1 MHTEQL
7 EEAPERTLEVPRS
20 MTRLEAQR
28 EGEKIALA
36 RIAKPGCKRCLGRG
50 HIGRNVE
57 KDILVPCGCTPITP
71 EEWERAFRKACKA
84 IPPEGSR
91 VHPPEQGEVAMA
103 ELPTTKIKNPKGEGY
118 ILIND
123 ADFDPQTHK
132 RWEEVEQKGAGQTQG
147 KAPETG
153 QKKQGG

>member
-1 MHTEQL
+1 
-7 EEAPERTLEVPRS
+7 
-20 MTRLEAQR
+20 
-28 EGEKIALA
+28 
-36 RIAKPGCKRCLGRG
+36 
-50 HIGRNVE
+50 
-57 KDILVPCGCTPITP
+57 
-71 EEWERAFRKACKA
+71 
-84 IPPEGSR
+84 
-91 VHPPEQGEVAMA
+91 MA